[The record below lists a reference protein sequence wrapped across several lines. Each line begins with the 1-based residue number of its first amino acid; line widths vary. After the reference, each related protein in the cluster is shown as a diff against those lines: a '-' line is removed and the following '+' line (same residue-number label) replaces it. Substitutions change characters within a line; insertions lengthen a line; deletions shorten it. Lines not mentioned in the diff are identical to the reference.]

1 MGKRDPE
8 PRTLLHRNHLMSDK
22 KGDDFVK
29 NLEEQLRDML
39 GKANLS
45 FIVNQEGRE
54 AEEDTAPPT
63 PTAEDDEVIDRLKS
77 IREFNFKPRHIRDY
91 LDRYIIRQDEGKKV
105 LSVAICDHYNH
116 VRRCIDTPDIEHE
129 EYTKHNVM
137 FVGPTGVGK
146 TYMMR
151 CAARLIGVPFV
162 KADATKFTE
171 TGYVGHDVEDL
182 VRDLV
187 KAADGDVDLAQYGI
201 IFLDEIDKIAS
212 QSSVGK
218 DVSGRGVQINL
229 LKLMEETEVSLF
241 SQTDLIGQMQAVM
254 NMQRGKDGGPR
265 TISTKHILF
274 IVSGAF
280 DRLAEDVKKRIS
292 ASQIG
297 FSGRSADDLD
307 ESEFL
312 RQATTKDFIT
322 YGFEPE
328 FIGRIP
334 VRVVFDAL
342 STNDLEQ
349 IMVSSE
355 GNVLDQYR
363 HDFEGYGIDFHITE
377 EAVREIAERTQEEK
391 TGARGLMTVLERLFR
406 DYKYELPSTAI
417 RHFEVTKRTVEE
429 REAAL
434 AEILEQKDS
443 AKREV
448 LRDDVKRFA
457 HDFQEHHGIKITFA
471 KDAIEAVID
480 KCLEEDRTVRGFTEH
495 HLKDLEYAIK
505 LISRNSGKTG
515 FSITRRLIENPADE
529 LARRVADSF
538 KAARSGGED
547 I

>member
-1 MGKRDPE
+1 
-8 PRTLLHRNHLMSDK
+8 MSDK

-29 NLEEQLRDML
+29 NLEDQIRDML

-45 FIVNQEGRE
+45 FVVDQETGQATRDTSPSPPPPE
-54 AEEDTAPPT
+54 DEE
-63 PTAEDDEVIDRLKS
+63 EVDRLKP
-77 IREFNFKPRHIRDY
+77 IREFNLKPRDIRDY
-91 LDRYIIRQDEGKKV
+91 LERYIIRQDEGKKV

-116 VRRCIDTPDIEHE
+116 VRRCIDRPEIEPE
-129 EYTKHNVM
+129 EHTKHNVM

-187 KAADGDVDLAQYGI
+187 KAAEGDVELAQYGI

-212 QSSVGK
+212 QSTVGK

-229 LKLMEETEVSLF
+229 LKLMEETDVSLF

-254 NMQRGKDGGPR
+254 NMQRGKGGGPR
-265 TISTKHILF
+265 IISTKHILF

-280 DRLAEDVKKRIS
+280 GRLAEDVKKRIS

-297 FSGRSADDLD
+297 FAGRSADDLD

-328 FIGRIP
+328 FVGRLP

-342 STNDLEQ
+342 SANDLEQ

-363 HDFEGYGIDFHITE
+363 HDFEGYGIEFHMDD
-377 EAVREIAERTQEEK
+377 EAIREIAERAHEEK

-417 RHFEVTKRTVEE
+417 RNFDVTKRTVEE

-443 AKREV
+443 AKREA

-457 HDFQEHHGIKITFA
+457 DDFQERHGIKLTFA
-471 KDAIEAVID
+471 KDALEAVVD

-505 LISRNSGKTG
+505 LITRNSGKSS
-515 FSITRRLIENPADE
+515 FSVTRRLIDNPADE

-538 KAARSGGED
+538 KAARSGGD
-547 I
+547 GV